1 MGKDQ
6 SIKLLHRLNLR
17 SVRVN
22 GFHWITAFDVIV
34 YCFGHI
40 TQGFAECNLIA
51 AFLFIFKLNLIEC
64 IVVAIVPT
72 RSTDGNRQAGT

>member
-17 SVRVN
+17 SIRVN
-22 GFHWITAFDVIV
+22 GFHRITAFDVIV
-34 YCFGHI
+34 PVVCF
-40 TQGFAECNLIA
+40 GFAESNLIA
-51 AFLFIFKLNLIEC
+51 ALLFIFKLNLIEC

>member
-1 MGKDQ
+1 MGKYQ

-17 SVRVN
+17 SARVN
-22 GFHWITAFDVIV
+22 GFHRIAAFDVIV
-34 YCFGHI
+34 YCFGHV

-51 AFLFIFKLNLIEC
+51 ALLFIFKLNLIEC

>member
-17 SVRVN
+17 SARVN
-22 GFHWITAFDVIV
+22 GFHRIAAFDVIV
-34 YCFGHI
+34 YCFGHV

-51 AFLFIFKLNLIEC
+51 ALLFFFKLNLIEC

>member
-17 SVRVN
+17 SIRVN
-22 GFHWITAFDVIV
+22 GFHRITAFDVIE
-34 YCFGHI
+34 YCFKHT

-51 AFLFIFKLNLIEC
+51 ALLFIFKLNLIEC

>member
-22 GFHWITAFDVIV
+22 GFHRITAFDVIV

-51 AFLFIFKLNLIEC
+51 ALLFIFKLNLIEC

-72 RSTDGNRQAGT
+72 RSTDGNRQAVT

>member
-17 SVRVN
+17 SIRVK
-22 GFHWITAFDVIV
+22 GFHRITVFDVIV
-34 YCFGHI
+34 VCF
-40 TQGFAECNLIA
+40 GFAESKLIA
-51 AFLFIFKLNLIEC
+51 ALLFIFKLNLIEC

>member
-17 SVRVN
+17 SIRVN
-22 GFHWITAFDVIV
+22 GFHRITAFDVIV
-34 YCFGHI
+34 VCI
-40 TQGFAECNLIA
+40 GFAESNLIA
-51 AFLFIFKLNLIEC
+51 ALLFIFKLNLIEC

>member
-17 SVRVN
+17 SIRVK
-22 GFHWITAFDVIV
+22 GFHRITAFDVIV
-34 YCFGHI
+34 VCF
-40 TQGFAECNLIA
+40 GFAESNLIA
-51 AFLFIFKLNLIEC
+51 ALLFIFKLNLIEC
-64 IVVAIVPT
+64 IVAAIVPT

>member
-22 GFHWITAFDVIV
+22 GFHRITAFDVIV

-51 AFLFIFKLNLIEC
+51 ALFIYFQIK
-64 IVVAIVPT
+64 P
-72 RSTDGNRQAGT
+72 D